1 MEILHKAKR
10 MDNGKWVEGYY
21 CRLPVDLEEAIDV
34 NGKIYVKNIIDCII
48 ETELKQNNIFNSFPF
63 EVSKSEVYKVD
74 PYTLCIY
81 IGRNDDK
88 GNKIWLHDIIEIST
102 YNYTEPAE
110 YYFGE
115 IIYCEAWACWC
126 IKEPNNEKP
135 IPLHECE
142 GSYKTEITRLGNI
155 FDDADLLGV

>member
-10 MDNGKWVEGYY
+10 IDNGKWILGGSIIQGLIKGEKVVYITQFGKKSICSQDMETGHI
-21 CRLPVDLEEAIDV
+21 LSLEE
-34 NGKIYVKNIIDCII
+34 CM
-48 ETELKQNNIFNSFPF
+48 F
-63 EVSKSEVYKVD
+63 YKVD
-74 PYTLCIY
+74 PYTLCVY
-81 IGRNDDK
+81 TGKNDDK